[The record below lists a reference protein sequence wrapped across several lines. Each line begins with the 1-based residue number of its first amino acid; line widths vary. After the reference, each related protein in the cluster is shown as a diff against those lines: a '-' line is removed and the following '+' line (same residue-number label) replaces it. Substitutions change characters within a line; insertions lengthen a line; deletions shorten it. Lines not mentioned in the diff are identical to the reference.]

1 MNSPNNGRT
10 CDAPAKEN
18 MTAKDYYDAAI
29 RKAEDM
35 KTCRLCGEHGVTL
48 YIISEAGK
56 PDRVNPVC
64 PHCFS
69 EHVYDQDKNIQK
81 VVTHIGTVKMK
92 ANNVLTVS
100 GGSGETK

>member
-1 MNSPNNGRT
+1 MHWLAFLVSRCG
-10 CDAPAKEN
+10 KEN

-92 ANNVLTVS
+92 PNNVLTVS